1 MFALTAN
8 DLVLTLAGVVLV
20 LGVMTFVIGLFTLAF
35 KISTSE
41 FSEISTNSA
50 KLMSKGLT
58 DDVNVLVESASSL
71 LASITQMTKTKA
83 GVGMFLII
91 VSFIMFFVSY
101 YLVTQIP

>member
-8 DLVLTLAGVVLV
+8 DFVLTLAGVVLF
-20 LGVMTFVIGLFTLAF
+20 LGVVAFVVGLFTLAF

-41 FSEISTNSA
+41 FSEISAHSA
-50 KLMSKGLT
+50 KLMNKGLT
-58 DDVNVLVESASSL
+58 EDVSGLVGNASEL

-91 VSFIMFFVSY
+91 ISFVLFVVSY
-101 YLVTQIP
+101 YLVSRIL